1 MGARG
6 WCDIGGG
13 GEGECLV
20 PTDDEPEASLFSDDA
35 ALWLPLLLMESLS
48 ALALASLI
56 AALFSLLLSALLS
69 FLLS

>member
-1 MGARG
+1 M
-6 WCDIGGG
+6 
-13 GEGECLV
+13 V